1 MKKLLIL
8 LLATAVF
15 SLVLAACSSSET
27 PTPIVIE
34 KEVIKEVPVVKE
46 VVREVEKRVIQTVV
60 VEKQV
65 VVHTVE
71 VPVIATPPPRTST
84 GGRRGGTLSV
94 VAQASAGTMDPTFTA
109 GVGTATPTRHIFEQL
124 FSWNVNAEPQPELAG
139 EWSVNGD
146 VTLYTIKLR
155 DNIIFHNGAAVTADD
170 VIPSINRWSEVNAG
184 GKLTF
189 DFLAEGGLTKIDD
202 KTIQVR
208 FKEPFGVLFEALA
221 GQPRSSNIYLQKAA
235 EFPSSEDFGEENA
248 IGTAPYFLS
257 RWERGNKIV
266 LERFEAYIARN
277 EEPNLWAGGKQAFLD
292 RIEFLEVP
300 AAESKIAGLRTGQFD
315 VVLNAPLSFFEIL
328 RDDTN
333 IEISTPLGN
342 FATIDINASLPPTE
356 NVLAR
361 QAILAATN
369 IEDFMD
375 ALSPKELWFPCSS
388 RYVCGTVWESTAGMD
403 EFYDQNDLPKAQQL
417 LKDSGYAGEPLVL
430 WAPTDNQVLTDI
442 GVVAAP
448 MLEAIGF
455 TVEFPAQDWATLV
468 SKLGDGTWNIIADFW
483 GVGFRG
489 SPLRDPMVAGTFI
502 NSFVSPK
509 MQQLQLDLIKADSLE
524 EQQKL
529 VDEINLAFFEEV
541 PTVSFGQFKLIYPH
555 RTSVRGLQQVAL
567 PSFYNAW
574 LDE

>member
-15 SLVLAACSSSET
+15 SLILAACSSSET

-235 EFPSSEDFGEENA
+235 EFPSSEDF
-248 IGTAPYFLS
+248 
-257 RWERGNKIV
+257 
-266 LERFEAYIARN
+266 
-277 EEPNLWAGGKQAFLD
+277 
-292 RIEFLEVP
+292 
-300 AAESKIAGLRTGQFD
+300 
-315 VVLNAPLSFFEIL
+315 
-328 RDDTN
+328 
-333 IEISTPLGN
+333 
-342 FATIDINASLPPTE
+342 
-356 NVLAR
+356 
-361 QAILAATN
+361 
-369 IEDFMD
+369 MD

-430 WAPTDNQVLTDI
+430 WVPTDNQVLTDI

-448 MLEAIGF
+448 NAGGYRIHRG
-455 TVEFPAQDWATLV
+455 VPGPG
-468 SKLGDGTWNIIADFW
+468 LGDSRIQTRRRHVEHHCRLLGCRLQRKSAPRPD
-483 GVGFRG
+483 GG
-489 SPLRDPMVAGTFI
+489 RDI
-502 NSFVSPK
+502 H
-509 MQQLQLDLIKADSLE
+509 QQLC
-524 EQQKL
+524 
-529 VDEINLAFFEEV
+529 
-541 PTVSFGQFKLIYPH
+541 
-555 RTSVRGLQQVAL
+555 
-567 PSFYNAW
+567 
-574 LDE
+574 

>member
-300 AAESKIAGLRTGQFD
+300 AAESKIAGLRIGQFD

-356 NVLAR
+356 NVLASLRFWRRPISKTSWTPFR
-361 QAILAATN
+361 QRSCGSPARRATCA
-369 IEDFMD
+369 
-375 ALSPKELWFPCSS
+375 ALSGKAPRAWMSSTTRTTFPK
-388 RYVCGTVWESTAGMD
+388 R
-403 EFYDQNDLPKAQQL
+403 
-417 LKDSGYAGEPLVL
+417 
-430 WAPTDNQVLTDI
+430 
-442 GVVAAP
+442 
-448 MLEAIGF
+448 
-455 TVEFPAQDWATLV
+455 
-468 SKLGDGTWNIIADFW
+468 
-483 GVGFRG
+483 
-489 SPLRDPMVAGTFI
+489 
-502 NSFVSPK
+502 NSFSRTPGTP
-509 MQQLQLDLIKADSLE
+509 ASLWCYGR
-524 EQQKL
+524 
-529 VDEINLAFFEEV
+529 
-541 PTVSFGQFKLIYPH
+541 P
-555 RTSVRGLQQVAL
+555 RTTRC
-567 PSFYNAW
+567 
-574 LDE
+574 